1 MIAAV
6 IRLEFQG
13 PWFKLKCVNQ
23 PPHPDPANYS
33 KRREYALA
41 KQYAEGLRPTVQIV
55 LMEWHTPSGGATVL
69 SAFDGAASVYMS
81 DGSEFVGGG
90 KSAGSIRDA
99 SMQAIEIAGRSLGV
113 FGEAL
118 TTKLPEPGEA
128 CFYIRNGADLLR
140 AVATEKELRLGT
152 DALTDLG
159 DAMQNIY
166 TQYRL
171 HEPQQKQTP

>member
-1 MIAAV
+1 MSQ
-6 IRLEFQG
+6 L
-13 PWFKLKCVNQ
+13 
-23 PPHPDPANYS
+23 PHPDPAHYS

-41 KQYAEGLRPTVQIV
+41 KKYPEGLHPTVQIV
-55 LMEWHTPSGGATVL
+55 LMDWNPPGGVATVL
-69 SAFDGAASVYMS
+69 AAFDGAASVYMS

-99 SMQAIEIAGRSLGV
+99 AIQAIQIADRSLGV
-113 FGEAL
+113 FGEAF
-118 TTKLPEPGEA
+118 TTKLPEPGEV
-128 CFYIRNGADLLR
+128 CFYIRRGAELLR
-140 AVATEKELRLGT
+140 AVAVDKELRLGT
-152 DALTDLG
+152 DPLTDLG